1 MKFKGKIIQIEK
13 GKSLQHLMIPY
24 FIRDIAKE
32 KNLDFVVLLN
42 PLYPKGLKGYF
53 LSFKKDKPMDV
64 FPILMDSTGL
74 EKGQVIEVECEEILE
89 PTGFFIK

>member
-13 GKSLQHLMIPY
+13 GKSLQNLMISP
-24 FIRDIAKE
+24 IIKETAKN
-32 KNLDFVVLLN
+32 KNLDLVVLLN
-42 PLYPKGLKGYF
+42 SLYPKGWKGYF

-74 EKGQVIEVECEEILE
+74 EKGKEIEVECDEILE